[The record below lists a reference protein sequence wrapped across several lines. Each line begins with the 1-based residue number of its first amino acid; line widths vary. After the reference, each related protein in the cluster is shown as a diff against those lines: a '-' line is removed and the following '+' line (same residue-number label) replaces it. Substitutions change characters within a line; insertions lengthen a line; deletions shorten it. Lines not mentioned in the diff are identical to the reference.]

1 MGIVFLSMPTSR
13 YGSLRYVAIS
23 RVVSSGSISWRL
35 RCDFSRATLLLGA
48 LQDPVLIVELPLIC
62 LSRRRRSVS
71 RSSRGSSVVTVKLLK
86 DFEALSLCLEVL
98 EDTDLSTVDLLD
110 SRLPANV
117 SFSLEALEDAVLST
131 FELLGSRLPADVS
144 FCLEA
149 LEDVICLAASRGSS
163 VEALVNR
170 LWEDTLCL
178 AALSSFFLSLYHIG
192 AVSSSVPESGDSRP
206 LAAPELPESARLHP
220 PFGCRCWLAL
230 MERSLSQSF
239 LCCFRVLQTLQSH
252 RAGCGFMRCECP
264 SVDGTSG
271 SLPRLALAST
281 GGRHPSSGRAA
292 LLDRLESS
300 LAVVDPVDRMLSRC
314 SASCDVLGI
323 VVSMAVVN

>member
-23 RVVSSGSISWRL
+23 RMASSGSISWRL

-48 LQDPVLIVELPLIC
+48 LQDPLLIVELPVIC
-62 LSRRRRSVS
+62 LSRRRQSVS

-86 DFEALSLCLEVL
+86 DFQTLSLCLEVL
-98 EDTDLSTVDLLD
+98 EDTDPSTVELLD
-110 SRLPANV
+110 SRLPTNV

-163 VEALVNR
+163 VEALVNS
-170 LWEDTLCL
+170 DALCL
-178 AALSSFFLSLYHIG
+178 AALSSIFLSLYHSG

-230 MERSLSQSF
+230 TERSLSQTF